1 MSRLPLQQGMVLL
14 LALIMLLLLTLLATA
29 SITSNTIASQ
39 LVRHDQR
46 QLAVNRAVENTI
58 NYVVTDADYFINYQ
72 HYLNAD
78 GQFSVP
84 LPAELSDK
92 FVTTEI
98 VGFRCI
104 AEVTA
109 PGCSLQQ
116 SPESNLPCLVQYY
129 WQLEVRGVDQTSMA
143 STLVSQ
149 GIGFSYLPGYC
160 PI

>member
-1 MSRLPLQQGMVLL
+1 MSRLTLQQGMVLL

-46 QLAVNRAVENTI
+46 QLAVNRAAENII
-58 NYVVTDADYFINYQ
+58 NYLVTDADYFINYH

-84 LPAELSDK
+84 LPTELNDK
-92 FVTTEI
+92 FLTTEI
-98 VGFRCI
+98 VGFSCI

-116 SPESNLPCLVQYY
+116 IPESNLPCRVKYY
-129 WQLEVRGVDQTSMA
+129 WQLDVRGIDRTSMA
-143 STLVSQ
+143 STLISQ
-149 GIGFSYLPGYC
+149 GIRFSYLPGYC
-160 PI
+160 PS

>member
-1 MSRLPLQQGMVLL
+1 MINMAFQRGMVLL

-46 QLAVNRAVENTI
+46 QLAVNRAAENII
-58 NYVVTDADYFINYQ
+58 NYLVTDADYFINYH

-84 LPAELSDK
+84 LPTELNDK

-98 VGFRCI
+98 VGFSCI
-104 AEVTA
+104 AELTA

-116 SPESNLPCLVQYY
+116 IPESNLPCRVQYY
-129 WQLEVRGVDQTSMA
+129 WQLDVRGIDRTSMA
-143 STLVSQ
+143 STLISQ
-149 GIGFSYLPGYC
+149 GIRFSYLPGYC
-160 PI
+160 PS